1 MLEKMKIAL
10 RIKSNALD
18 AEIQSVIGAARL
30 ELVRAGVKPEKA
42 NADDD
47 DLIISAI
54 RSYVLAQYSAD
65 TKLTEGYWKA
75 FAYQLDCLRR
85 SSGYMREAGEAV

>member
-10 RIKSNALD
+10 RIKTD
-18 AEIQSVIGAARL
+18 FFDTEIQSVIGAARM
-30 ELVRAGVKPEKA
+30 ELIRAGVLPDKA

-47 DLIISAI
+47 DIITSAI
-54 RSYVLAQYSAD
+54 RSYVLAQYSTD
-65 TKLTEGYWKA
+65 TKMTEGYWKA

-85 SSGYMREAGEAV
+85 STGYMKEADV